1 MDFFAHDSPVPHT
14 EPAVT
19 DNAPSFVVP
28 ADAAVAVLV
37 VVVLGA
43 FWVIATRALK
53 WSLASRLAVV
63 MVTLLITGVL
73 GFQTAPITS
82 IVAIAGGFA
91 LALANV
97 LIQLAKKTHGS

>member
-14 EPAVT
+14 EPAIT
-19 DNAPSFVVP
+19 DSAPSFVVP
-28 ADAAVAVLV
+28 ADAAVAALV

-43 FWVIATRALK
+43 FWIIATRALK
-53 WSLASRLAVV
+53 WSLASRLVV
-63 MVTLLITGVL
+63 TMVTLLITGVL

-82 IVAIAGGFA
+82 IAAIAGGFA

-97 LIQLAKKTHGS
+97 LVQLAKKTPGS